1 MTQVYQLDFH
11 SDSPFFDK
19 VLLEHGGLH
28 VLLLA
33 VHLFC
38 CADQVEVGIPSLWD
52 SEFRLG
58 LVNLRI

>member
-28 VLLLA
+28 VLIL
-33 VHLFC
+33 
-38 CADQVEVGIPSLWD
+38 ADQVEVGIPSLWD